1 MSALSNGGLTWLT
14 QPWVV
19 TILCVLS
26 ALFLERVL
34 PLRKVSH
41 PVGIFFIIS
50 HQLSLTIAKVHKKP
64 ALWVGLFCWL
74 ILVLPIVA
82 ILAFLLQ
89 LAEYRILLEGI
100 LLWLCIGQFGIANIT
115 KRVYG
120 YLLRD
125 KKQLAR
131 DTLAPYVL
139 RETKTLSPLG
149 IAKTHAEM
157 LILRHFQQA
166 IVTIFW
172 FVILGIEAAL
182 VYRLTLELQQAFN
195 PKKPEFKE
203 AGILLL
209 WLSRIFQWPV
219 ALLYTLCIWLFHPQ
233 KVWQALAVLPYKNPS
248 NLVLASIGKSIGCQF
263 CGPAIYSGKKVRT
276 AKCGA
281 VFPLKLDHL
290 LLIRPQQNLYLF
302 TFVMVCIALSFVVH
316 I

>member
-1 MSALSNGGLTWLT
+1 MSALSDGGLAWLT

-19 TILCVLS
+19 TILCVMS
-26 ALFLERVL
+26 AVVMERLL
-34 PLRKVSH
+34 PLRRVSH
-41 PVGIFFIIS
+41 PIGIFFIIA
-50 HQLSLTIAKVHKKP
+50 HQMSLAVAKVHHKP
-64 ALWVGLFCWL
+64 ALWMGVFCWL

-82 ILAFLLQ
+82 IIAFLLQ
-89 LAEYRILLEGI
+89 LAEYRVLLEGI
-100 LLWLCIGQFGIANIT
+100 LLWLCIGQFGVSNIT

-139 RETKTLSPLG
+139 RETNTLSPLG

-157 LILRHFQQA
+157 LILRHFQQV

-172 FVILGIEAAL
+172 FVLFGIEAAL

-195 PKKPEFKE
+195 TKKIEFKE

-209 WLSRIFQWPV
+209 WISRFFQWPV
-219 ALLYTLCIWLFHPQ
+219 AALYTFCIWLFHPQ
-233 KVWQALAVLPYKNPS
+233 KVWQALAVLAHKNPS

-263 CGPAIYSGKKVRT
+263 CGPAIYSGKKIRT
-276 AKCGA
+276 AKCGD

-290 LLIRPQQNLYLF
+290 RLIKPQQNLYLS
-302 TFVMVCIALSFVVH
+302 TFLIFCIALAFVVH
-316 I
+316 